1 LRNQNK
7 LGAFAL
13 AATLF
18 FAPFTPVITS
28 AALGRTAAQQED
40 VPSDAEQA
48 MFTKGQNLYNQGRYD
63 QAATTLQEFLKTYP
77 NSIITDLTLLWLGR
91 SYMQLGK
98 IAEAEQVGKQLRTIK
113 DTPFSE
119 IYEGEL
125 ETARRDS
132 GATRVDAATTT
143 TARNNPPPTATKLGE
158 TRMPG
163 RKTATTK
170 PPVAVAS
177 PTPSRPPLSI
187 NNRTSRSTGTM
198 AQVKPTPSPI
208 AKPTPTPR
216 ETIAKNTPQP
226 RLITATPSQP
236 GIAPPANDTATN
248 ATGTAANRRRFAGSR
263 RGSRRA
269 ITPPATTGTNAATNA
284 NASQPPPVKKP
295 PVTQVAS
302 NTTPRNTGRYVPPA
316 RNTTTTPSRTT
327 TPATTSSYRP
337 NSNANSSTGTAT
349 ITPGNDNSS
358 SGAYI
363 ATPTRTTQPSTA
375 ATTTSEPAAGQS
387 GTGLTLTVKQVP
399 NLLLSLRRP
408 METASPGQPVQLPLT
423 VQNTG
428 NKEDQ
433 FRLETDLP
441 AEYQPSFSLAQGGG
455 DTGLPILVT
464 PQLARGASVDVILNL
479 RIPETASDGQQR
491 AFFVR
496 AASQADYQ
504 ILKVADGTINVVA
517 AALGANSNASQ
528 SSVMPGDTFTQTIT
542 VRNQGSAPA
551 RGTRADFVFNPN
563 FELVNASPSP
573 ITYDR
578 PSRTAI
584 WSLGDVGAR
593 DTRDIN
599 VTLRAVPNAL
609 AATSSLGRGAVRTQS
624 LPLGSNFDSPSITV
638 GKVPRARIDAISIG
652 LTATPGDVMYV
663 PFVVRN
669 PGNSSDAYDLLIT
682 SPNAPNATIY
692 ADTNGD
698 GQHQDSEPAVTQ
710 TAALDPQGGQ
720 FPMLLRVQIPASTPD
735 GQQYSYSVVARS
747 QLSNRA
753 ASEANTV
760 LRVATPRV
768 RVRTEFASD
777 APAPGETIFYRLVL
791 VNEGTGLAKNL
802 VVSELLPDALEF
814 VSSDPSLNPQDAPG
828 SGQRFTWRVQELA
841 PGDTTVLR
849 IAVRLR
855 QNLQADTNL
864 RTSHSLSYQDTNA
877 NGYTG
882 Q

>member
-1 LRNQNK
+1 MRNRNK

-13 AATLF
+13 AAALLC
-18 FAPFTPVITS
+18 APLSPIV
-28 AALGRTAAQQED
+28 AANALARAASQED
-40 VPSDAEQA
+40 VPSDAEQT
-48 MFTKGQNLYNQGRYD
+48 MFTKGQNLYNQGHYD
-63 QAATTLQEFLKTYP
+63 QAAAVLQDFLKTYP
-77 NSIITDLTLLWLGR
+77 KSIIKDLTLLWLGR
-91 SYMQLGK
+91 AYIRLGK
-98 IAEAEQVGKQLRTIK
+98 RTEAEQVGADLRAIP
-113 DTPFSE
+113 DTPFAE
-119 IYEGEL
+119 IYWGEL
-125 ETARRDS
+125 EAARLTNPGRTTLP
-132 GATRVDAATTT
+132 GATTG
-143 TARNNPPPTATKLGE
+143 NNPPAVAA
-158 TRMPG
+158 
-163 RKTATTK
+163 KTPAAKTPVNRTTTK
-170 PPVAVAS
+170 PPVATAS
-177 PTPSRPPLSI
+177 PTPAPARPGLNI
-187 NNRTSRSTGTM
+187 NNRTAANRGTT
-198 AQVKPTPSPI
+198 AQP
-208 AKPTPTPR
+208 KPTPTPTPTPATT
-216 ETIAKNTPQP
+216 TIAKNIPP
-226 RLITATPSQP
+226 RIVTTTPSSTE
-236 GIAPPANDTATN
+236 IAPPPAPDNTPS
-248 ATGTAANRRRFAGSR
+248 RRRFAGSR
-263 RGSRRA
+263 RGGRRFPA
-269 ITPPATTGTNAATNA
+269 RPPAANAATNT
-284 NASQPPPVKKP
+284 NESL
-295 PVTQVAS
+295 PVTKPANTEVVA
-302 NTTPRNTGRYVPPA
+302 NVKPRNTNTYVPPPRRTYVPPA
-316 RNTTTTPSRTT
+316 RTNTPDSVASNRTNSNSNSSPLIR
-327 TPATTSSYRP
+327 TPA
-337 NSNANSSTGTAT
+337 
-349 ITPGNDNSS
+349 NDNSS
-358 SGAYI
+358 SSRPPV
-363 ATPTRTTQPSTA
+363 TPARTTTTTTTTQPPVASSTPFEPS
-375 ATTTSEPAAGQS
+375 TSSSAQDT
-387 GTGLTLTVKQVP
+387 TGLTLTVKQVP

-408 METASPGQPVQLPLT
+408 SETASPGQPVQLPLT

-464 PQLARGASVDVILNL
+464 PQLARGSSVDVILNL
-479 RIPETASDGQQR
+479 RIPETALDGQQR
-491 AFFVR
+491 SFFVR

-563 FELVNASPSP
+563 FELVNANPSP

-624 LPLGSNFDSPSITV
+624 LPLGSNFDSPNITV
-638 GKVPRARIDAISIG
+638 GKVPRARIDAVSIG
-652 LTATPGDVMYV
+652 LTATPGDTIYI

-669 PGNSSDAYDLLIT
+669 PGNSQDSYDLLVT
-682 SPNAPNATIY
+682 APSAPAATIY

-698 GQHQDSEPAVTQ
+698 GQHQDNEAAITQ
-710 TAALDPQGGQ
+710 TTALDPQGGQ
-720 FPMLLRVQIPASTPD
+720 FPMLLRVQIPGSTPD

-791 VNEGTGLAKNL
+791 VNEGSGLAKSL
-802 VVSELLPDALEF
+802 VVSETLPDALEF
-814 VSSDPSLNPQDAPG
+814 VSSDPSLNAQDAPG
-828 SGQRFTWRVQELA
+828 AGQRFTWRVPELA

-864 RTSHSLSYQDTNA
+864 RTSHSLRYQDTNG
-877 NGYTG
+877 NNYTG

>member
-1 LRNQNK
+1 M
-7 LGAFAL
+7 
-13 AATLF
+13 
-18 FAPFTPVITS
+18 PVITTM
-28 AALGRTAAQQED
+28 AAARSIQED

-48 MFTKGQNLYNQGRYD
+48 LFTKGQNLYNQGHYD
-63 QAATTLQEFLKTYP
+63 QAAAALSEFLKTYP

-98 IAEAEQVGKQLRTIK
+98 IAEAEQVGERLRSIK

-125 ETARRDS
+125 TTARRENA
-132 GATRVDAATTT
+132 GRATAASTT
-143 TARNNPPPTATKLGE
+143 TARNTTQPEARRIESKPPANRNATQ
-158 TRMPG
+158 
-163 RKTATTK
+163 
-170 PPVAVAS
+170 PVAVAS
-177 PTPSRPPLSI
+177 PTPAPSRTGLNI
-187 NNRTSRSTGTM
+187 NNRAAQNTGVV
-198 AQVKPTPSPI
+198 AR
-208 AKPTPTPR
+208 AKPTPTP
-216 ETIAKNTPQP
+216 TPVATNTTAKNSAQP
-226 RLITATPSQP
+226 RLITATP
-236 GIAPPANDTATN
+236 APTEITPPSANTN
-248 ATGTAANRRRFAGSR
+248 SGSRGRFVNGR
-263 RGSRRA
+263 RGSRRTTA
-269 ITPPATTGTNAATNA
+269 PSTTAANGNMSVNVNQSQPVTRPTVPAVAANNKPVNV
-284 NASQPPPVKKP
+284 NASGGPQRVSAP
-295 PVTQVAS
+295 
-302 NTTPRNTGRYVPPA
+302 
-316 RNTTTTPSRTT
+316 
-327 TPATTSSYRP
+327 
-337 NSNANSSTGTAT
+337 
-349 ITPGNDNSS
+349 
-358 SGAYI
+358 
-363 ATPTRTTQPSTA
+363 PTRTTTATRANNSGNSNSSTDLTAGPINYNSSQSSPSVLTPTRPTAQPSVAPVMTTPTA
-375 ATTTSEPAAGQS
+375 SAQS
-387 GTGLTLTVKQVP
+387 TDSLVLTVKQVP
-399 NLLLSLRRP
+399 NLLLALRRP
-408 METASPGQPVQLPLT
+408 AETASPGQPVQLPLT

-441 AEYQPSFSLAQGGG
+441 AEFQPSFSLAQGGG

-479 RIPETASDGQQR
+479 RIPETATDGQQR
-491 AFFVR
+491 GFFVR

-504 ILKVADGTINVVA
+504 ILKVADGTINIVA
-517 AALGANSNASQ
+517 AALGANSAASQ
-528 SSVMPGDTFTQTIT
+528 TAVMPGDTFTQTIS
-542 VRNQGSAPA
+542 VKNQGSAPA

-563 FELVNASPSP
+563 FELVSASPSP
-573 ITYDR
+573 INYDR
-578 PSRTAI
+578 SSRTAI

-599 VTLRAVPNAL
+599 VVLRAVPNAL
-609 AATSSLGRGAVRTQS
+609 AATSTLGRGAVRTQS

-638 GKVPRARIDAISIG
+638 GKVPRARIDAVSIG
-652 LTATPGDVMYV
+652 LTTTPGDTMYV
-663 PFVVRN
+663 PFIVRN
-669 PGNSSDAYDLLIT
+669 PGNSKDAYDLLIT
-682 SPNAPNATIY
+682 APNAPVATIY
-692 ADTNGD
+692 ADNNGD
-698 GQHQDSEPAVTQ
+698 GQHQDAEPAVTQ

-791 VNEGTGLAKNL
+791 VNEGSGLAKNL
-802 VVSELLPDALEF
+802 VVSELLPEALEF

-828 SGQRFTWRVQELA
+828 SAQRFTWRVPELA
-841 PGDTTVLR
+841 PGDTTILR

-864 RTSHSLSYQDTNA
+864 RTSHSLNYQDTNG
-877 NGYTG
+877 NNYTG